1 MRFVTVRDFRTHP
14 ADIWK
19 KLPEEQIVITNNGKP
34 IALLMPV
41 SDGDLEETVKALR
54 RVRAQQAL
62 AKLQLQAV
70 QDGRSTM
77 KSEEID
83 AEIQAVRTGQ

>member
-14 ADIWK
+14 AAIWK
-19 KLPEEQIVITNNGKP
+19 KLPEEQVVITNNGKP
-34 IALLMPV
+34 IALLLPV
-41 SDGDLEETVKALR
+41 SDSDLEETVKVLR

-62 AKLQLQAV
+62 ATLQLQAV

-77 KSEEID
+77 KPEEID
-83 AEIQAVRTGQ
+83 AEIQAVRKGQ

>member
-14 ADIWK
+14 AAIWK
-19 KLPEEQIVITNNGKP
+19 QLPEEQVVITNNGKP
-34 IALLMPV
+34 IALLLPV
-41 SDGDLEETVKALR
+41 SDSDLEETVKVLR

-62 AKLQLQAV
+62 ATLQLQAV

-77 KSEEID
+77 KPEEID
-83 AEIQAVRTGQ
+83 AEIQAVRKGQ